1 MAGIK
6 HGHQMEAWLQSFV
19 TEGMTD
25 EEASELKVA
34 KLTEKTNGYDLV
46 SKVRAKLEDGT
57 YALTGDA
64 TIDSVIGKTDE
75 ASIVLFDIYL
85 QQEYDSCQ
93 AADPDLSN

>member
-6 HGHQMEAWLQSFV
+6 HSDQMEAWLQSFV
-19 TEGMTD
+19 TEGMTE
-25 EEASELKVA
+25 EEANEIKIA
-34 KLTEKTNGYDLV
+34 KLTEKTNSYDLV
-46 SKVRAKLEDGT
+46 SKVTAKLENGT

-64 TIDSVIGKTDE
+64 TVGSVIGKTDE
-75 ASIVLFDIYL
+75 ASIVLFDTYL